1 MVTKMFIA
9 VGLTLAMLLGWLIV
23 QHLSRQFAQRHP
35 EFGPAREEGV
45 GCGSSCG
52 CQGKGSCKK
61 A

>member
-1 MVTKMFIA
+1 MLLKMFIA
-9 VGLTLAMLLGWLIV
+9 VAGILLLMMGWLVV
-23 QHLSRQFAQRHP
+23 QQLARAFAKRHP
-35 EFGPAREEGV
+35 ELGPLREEGQ